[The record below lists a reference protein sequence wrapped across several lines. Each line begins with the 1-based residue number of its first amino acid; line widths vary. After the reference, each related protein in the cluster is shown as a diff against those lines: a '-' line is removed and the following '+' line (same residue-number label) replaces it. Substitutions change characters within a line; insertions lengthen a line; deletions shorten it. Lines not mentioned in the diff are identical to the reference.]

1 MKYLKRFD
9 EKKDVKETE
18 QEHSFDIKS
27 LEDEGIGFKSEL
39 DELSDKDEK
48 KLKKEIQVTTPG
60 LKKSIKK
67 FEDFKIDLVVSD
79 ETPAYSGCGCCD
91 YCSGDSDCECG
102 CPECNCVADDDE
114 SCASCDCSPCECK

>member
-9 EKKDVKETE
+9 EKKDAKETE
-18 QEHSFDIKS
+18 QDHVFDVKS
-27 LEDEGIGFKSEL
+27 LEEEGIGFKSEL

-67 FEDFKIDLVVSD
+67 FEDFEINLEILDGA
-79 ETPAYSGCGCCD
+79 PAYSGCGCCD

-102 CPECNCVADDDE
+102 CPECNCEPLSGGCDE
-114 SCASCDCSPCECK
+114 CECAPCECK